1 MEIVKLTITG
11 VGSLLMHNPASMRAA
26 SSSELQRGGKKIPEP
41 YDEAKA
47 GLYVLPNK
55 ERQLYLKSDMFRE
68 AALIA
73 ASDVRDPSR
82 KGRATM
88 TRRFAASV
96 FLVSEHCPLVRSN
109 GAGDAPITNKDEDWA
124 IDTRRVVIQK
134 NGILRS
140 RPKITDWCCPLEF
153 EYDEESID
161 PGIILQIVQASGK
174 TPGVGDYRIGKKG
187 PFGRYTAALANGHD
201 EPARRRK

>member
-1 MEIVKLTITG
+1 MEIVKLEITG
-11 VGSLLMHNPASMRAA
+11 VGSLLMHNPASMRGA

-47 GLYVLPNK
+47 GLYVLPDH
-55 ERQLYLKSDMFRE
+55 QLYLKSDMFRE

-73 ASDVRDPSR
+73 AADVKDPSR

-96 FLVSEHCPLVRSN
+96 FLCSEHCPLFRPNDGELVT
-109 GAGDAPITNKDEDWA
+109 DKDDDWE
-124 IDTRRVVIQK
+124 IDTRRVVVQK

-140 RPKITDWCCPLEF
+140 RPKITGWRCPLEF
-153 EYDEESID
+153 EYDEEMID
-161 PGIILQIVQASGK
+161 PSIILQIMQASGK

-201 EPARRRK
+201 TGRRQ

>member
-1 MEIVKLTITG
+1 MKIVKLEITG
-11 VGSLLMHNPASMRAA
+11 VGGLLMHNPASMRGG

-47 GLYVLPNK
+47 GLYVLPNH
-55 ERQLYLKSDMFRE
+55 QLYLKSDMFRE

-73 ASDVRDPSR
+73 AADAKDPSR

-96 FLVSEHCPLVRSN
+96 FLCSEHCPLFRADSSRDV
-109 GAGDAPITNKDEDWA
+109 PITDKDDDWE

-140 RPKITDWCCPLEF
+140 RPKITNWRCPLEF
-153 EYDEESID
+153 EYDEEMID
-161 PGIILQIVQASGK
+161 PSIILQIVQGSGK

-187 PFGRYTAALANGHD
+187 PFGRYAAALAG
-201 EPARRRK
+201 EGQVRRRK